1 MDREKLS
8 CLRAVGWEG
17 APCLLLQE
25 ISFVPPDNEHQ
36 GPHPTLE
43 LEWEDFSG
51 QQAEGFA
58 DIITF
63 QGDQTEPSIFKKVI
77 TEIFLH

>member
-1 MDREKLS
+1 MDSLECKFHDGQRKALLPQGCELGGDPLPAS
-8 CLRAVGWEG
+8 RAT
-17 APCLLLQE
+17 LQE
-25 ISFVPPDNEHQ
+25 VSFVPLDNEHQ

-51 QQAEGFA
+51 QQAEAFA

-63 QGDQTEPSIFKKVI
+63 QGD
-77 TEIFLH
+77 